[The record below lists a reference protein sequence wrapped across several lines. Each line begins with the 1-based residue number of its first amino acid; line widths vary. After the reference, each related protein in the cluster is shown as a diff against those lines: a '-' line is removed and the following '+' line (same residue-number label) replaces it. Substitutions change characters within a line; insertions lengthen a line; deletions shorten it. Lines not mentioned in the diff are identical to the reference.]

1 MSQRTALLLAYHYP
15 PLGGVAVMRVL
26 RFSRYLGEHGWR
38 PIVVCVDGG
47 AHHEPRDPALLD
59 EVPPE
64 VQVERVPCFE
74 PDNYSDSWDIPR
86 QKVIRNLFK
95 LFDKALFPDDR
106 AFWVSPLVRRARVLA
121 QEHRADL
128 IWATA
133 QPWSTLVAG
142 MKLKKATGL
151 PLVLDFRDDWT
162 TSNADFR
169 KTRRLPQEQ
178 ELEQEV
184 LASADAVVSV
194 TPHIVEQLRER
205 RPPAIPSSRFFYIP
219 NGFDPAHFPPRS
231 EPPTAEPFTI
241 VHAGG
246 LYEKRPITPLLDLLS
261 RWFEQHPERAEQ
273 VKVVLV
279 GRATP
284 EVQAE
289 IEASPHAPRI
299 DCRGFVSH
307 TRVRELMMAATLNLL
322 MIEQVKTAAWLFTG
336 KVFEYIGARRPI
348 LMLGPDP
355 SPLAEL
361 LRETGLGH
369 VYDYQAWDDAVTS
382 LEQVAARPEVTLTPG
397 QEQAVARY
405 NAREQA
411 GQLAEIFSEVNS
423 GCLT

>member
-1 MSQRTALLLAYHYP
+1 
-15 PLGGVAVMRVL
+15 MRVL
-26 RFSRYLGEHGWR
+26 RFSRYLTLHGWR
-38 PIVVCVDGG
+38 PIVVCVEGG
-47 AHHEPRDPALLD
+47 AHHEPRDPALLG
-59 EVPPE
+59 EIPPE
-64 VQVERVPCFE
+64 VTVERVPCFE

-86 QKVIRNLFK
+86 QKVVRNLFK
-95 LFDKALFPDDR
+95 MFDKALFPDDR
-106 AFWVSPLVRRARVLA
+106 AFWVGPLVKRARRLA
-121 QEHRADL
+121 REHRAEL

-178 ELEQEV
+178 ALEQEV
-184 LASADAVVSV
+184 LSSADAVVSV

-205 RPPAIPSSRFFYIP
+205 RPAALPRSRFFYIP
-219 NGFDPAHFPPRS
+219 NGFDPAHFPPR
-231 EPPTAEPFTI
+231 ETPPTCSPFTI

-246 LYEKRPITPLLDLLS
+246 LYQKRPVTPLLELLN
-261 RWFEQHPERAEQ
+261 RWFEQHPHRANQ
-273 VKVVLV
+273 VQVILV
-279 GRATP
+279 GQTSP
-284 EVQAE
+284 EVRTE
-289 IEASPHAPRI
+289 IDNSPHSHRI

-307 TRVRELMMAATLNLL
+307 TEVRELMMSATLNLL
-322 MIEQVKTAAWLFTG
+322 MIERVKTAAWLFTG

-355 SPLAEL
+355 SPLADL
-361 LRETGLGH
+361 LRETGLGY
-369 VYDYQAWDDAVTS
+369 VYDYERWDQAVEC
-382 LEQVAARPEVTLTPG
+382 LEQVAAEPEVSLSSA
-397 QEQAVARY
+397 QEEAISRY

-411 GQLAEIFSEVNS
+411 GQLADIFSEVNS